1 MKNSCSLLLAAS
13 SLLSPVSGLQL
24 NKRHSP
30 AVLPVNFDKKIR
42 QASESLRRRADDAV
56 VDMDVDKHGQT
67 IAYWANFTIG
77 TPPQKLYSELDTG
90 SADLLVL
97 TDEIEVCKNKSE
109 CVGNVFSTGKSRTLQ
124 WVDSEP
130 EVSGAFGSG
139 ETWSGYYANDTF
151 TYGDATIDGLQ
162 FVATTEYNN
171 TVSNI
176 NSVFGIGLPALENAV
191 DKYANLPYALRNA
204 GHINTAA
211 YSLWLDS
218 DQSGQLLFGGV
229 NKAKYTG
236 PLITFPMPKNND
248 SNIVDKSLIVMEGF
262 STTNNGKTTKLD
274 FAPRAA
280 LLDTGTIKS
289 RLTLD
294 MTLHMVEHLPFVGDV
309 VNGAVIPCD
318 ISDKHTVDFTFGDL
332 TLKAPL
338 KNFLTDFVGDLGLDG
353 IPYCPIFYD
362 PKATQIVLGDDF
374 LRSAYI
380 VFDNE
385 NREVSLAA
393 YNPDGGEDDIYEIA
407 EGVPGAAAAKN
418 IPMQFEGYNGVAN
431 GDPTSAPF
439 SMSTVTITVL
449 SGATASATGI
459 KGPDST
465 GEGLNF
471 GKPTETGKADGEG
484 DDDKDSAAVRNR
496 AGSAVSAA
504 VFGFVAGAALLM
516 W

>member
-1 MKNSCSLLLAAS
+1 M
-13 SLLSPVSGLQL
+13 
-24 NKRHSP
+24 
-30 AVLPVNFDKKIR
+30 
-42 QASESLRRRADDAV
+42 
-56 VDMDVDKHGQT
+56 
-67 IAYWANFTIG
+67 
-77 TPPQKLYSELDTG
+77 PPQKLHSELDTG

-139 ETWSGYYANDTF
+139 ETWPGYYANDTF

-162 FVATTEYNN
+162 FVATTECNN
-171 TVSNI
+171 T
-176 NSVFGIGLPALENAV
+176 
-191 DKYANLPYALRNA
+191 
-204 GHINTAA
+204 
-211 YSLWLDS
+211 
-218 DQSGQLLFGGV
+218 
-229 NKAKYTG
+229 AKYTG

-338 KNFLTDFVGDLGLDG
+338 KDFLTDFVGDLGLDG
-353 IPYCPIFYD
+353 VPYCPIFYD
-362 PKATQIVLGDDF
+362 PKATQIILGDDF

-380 VFDNE
+380 VLDNE

-407 EGVPGAAAAKN
+407 KGVPGAAAAKN

-449 SGATASATGI
+449 SGTTASATGI

-484 DDDKDSAAVRNR
+484 DDDKDSAAVRNL

-504 VFGFVAGAALLM
+504 VFGFVAAAALLM